1 MSVLFSLSHCRQVEC
16 LSRPGVLDGSQNLV
30 YSASTSAGKTLVA
43 EILMLNRMLLLAP
56 AAQAATG
63 AAVAALG
70 LGGSAGAYANRKV
83 LFVLPYVSIVDE
95 KCADL
100 ARKLSHAGFCV
111 KAYHGQQS
119 AAQIDPNGNG
129 GAAASA
135 SARDMNRLGSEIDV
149 AVVVIE
155 KANVLLASLQ
165 REQRMGELCAVV
177 VRRFPPRTAMLTF
190 TDGASSS

>member
-1 MSVLFSLSHCRQVEC
+1 MDC
-16 LSRPGVLDGSQNLV
+16 LSQPGVLDGSQNLV

-43 EILMLNRMLLLAP
+43 EILMLNRMLLLSP
-56 AAQAATG
+56 GAQAAT
-63 AAVAALG
+63 AAAAAATG
-70 LGGSAGAYANRKV
+70 LGGSAGACANRKV

-100 ARKLSHAGFCV
+100 ALKLAHAGFCV

-119 AAQIDPNGNG
+119 AASLDANG
-129 GAAASA
+129 GSGSA
-135 SARDMNRLGSEIDV
+135 SMRDMNRLSSEIDV

-177 VRRFPPRTAMLTF
+177 VRLQFCTHARARTRAHARTERSK
-190 TDGASSS
+190 TGSWAHR